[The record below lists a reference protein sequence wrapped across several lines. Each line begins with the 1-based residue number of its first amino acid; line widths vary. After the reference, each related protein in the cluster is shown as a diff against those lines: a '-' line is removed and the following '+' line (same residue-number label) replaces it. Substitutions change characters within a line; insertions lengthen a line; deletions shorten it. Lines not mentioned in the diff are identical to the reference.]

1 VNSKVHGKGDFV
13 DKRTI
18 IGLVVIGL
26 IIIFYPVYMEWITG
40 GKKAQQTPPPA
51 ITEVDTTSKLAPP
64 EQELKE
70 ITPAE
75 TSSIATALIPVDTLA
90 VEKTVK
96 VETDLY
102 TAEFSTKGAVLKS
115 FVLKKYTDQNK
126 QPIQLIPS
134 DAKQLPLNLVF
145 PDSNISLAS
154 FNFQPDKDQLVLDK
168 SSPDGTI
175 NFQLT
180 TQSGIQVI
188 KRFDF
193 HNGKYDF
200 GLEFDVTGPGQL
212 DLGREYLLSWSGGL
226 KSTEKNRSEDLGYF
240 AAYSMMGTELSE
252 IKKFNQPKGAAVGTL
267 QETASGETKWVATRS
282 KYFVAAIV
290 PLTRKGI
297 GFSASGT
304 RYSTT
309 SAGIQEEHRRI
320 GVSVEMPLEEKATIK
335 DKYMIYVGPIDY
347 LILKSYGADL
357 DRMVNLGWK
366 IIRPF
371 SIGVMWFLV
380 NLHKIIPNYGLVI
393 IVFTILI
400 KIVFHPLTHKS
411 TKANLKMQELQPKLA
426 QLKEKY
432 KKDPARLNQ
441 ETMKMYK
448 SSGVNPLG
456 GCLPLLFQMP
466 IFYALFVVFRS
477 TIELRGATFAFW
489 LTDLS
494 QKDPY
499 YILPIIMSGTMFWQQ
514 KLTIKDPKQAMLVY
528 FMPIMFFF
536 FFYNFP
542 AGLTLYW
549 TMFNILSLI
558 ETYYFKH
565 KGMTPSAVSAKLAKE
580 AGQ

>member
-1 VNSKVHGKGDFV
+1 V

-26 IIIFYPVYMEWITG
+26 IIIFYPVYMKWITG
-40 GKKAQQTPPPA
+40 GKEAIKTPPPA
-51 ITEVDTTSKLAPP
+51 VSEVDTTGRLAPM
-64 EQELKE
+64 EQEVKE
-70 ITPAE
+70 IPPAE
-75 TSSIATALIPVDTLA
+75 ITSIASGLIPIDTLS
-90 VEKTVK
+90 VEKIVN
-96 VETDLY
+96 VETELY
-102 TAEFSTKGAVLKS
+102 AAEFTTKGAVLKS
-115 FVLKKYTDQNK
+115 FVLKKYVDQNK
-126 QPIQLIPS
+126 NPIQLIPS
-134 DAKQLPLNLVF
+134 DTKQLPLNLIF
-145 PDSNISLAS
+145 PDSNISLES
-154 FNFQPDKDQLVLDK
+154 FNFQPDKDQLILDK
-168 SSPDGTI
+168 SSPIGTI
-175 NFQLT
+175 SFQLT

-188 KRFDF
+188 KRYDF

-200 GLEFDVTGPGQL
+200 DLEFEVTGPGQL
-212 DLGREYLLSWSGGL
+212 DLGRDYLLGWAAGL

-267 QETASGETKWVATRS
+267 QESASGETRWVATRS
-282 KYFVAAIV
+282 KYFVAAMV
-290 PLTRKGI
+290 PLTRQGT
-297 GFSASGT
+297 GFSALGT

-309 SAGIQEEHRRI
+309 SLGAQTDHKRI
-320 GVSVEMPLEEKATIK
+320 GVFLEMPLEEKVTLK

-347 LILKSYGADL
+347 LILKSYKVDL

-411 TKANLKMQELQPKLA
+411 TKANIKMQELQPKLA

-432 KKDPARLNQ
+432 KKDPTRLNQ
-441 ETMKMYK
+441 ETMKLYK
-448 SSGVNPLG
+448 TSGVNPLG

-477 TIELRGATFAFW
+477 TIELRGASFAFW

-565 KGMTPSAVSAKLAKE
+565 KGLTPSAVSAKLAKE

>member
-1 VNSKVHGKGDFV
+1 
-13 DKRTI
+13 
-18 IGLVVIGL
+18 
-26 IIIFYPVYMEWITG
+26 MEWITG
-40 GKKAQQTPPPA
+40 GKKAPQTPTPA
-51 ITEVDTTSKLAPP
+51 VTEVDTTSKLAPP
-64 EQELKE
+64 AQELKQ
-70 ITPAE
+70 TPPAE
-75 TSSIATALIPVDTLA
+75 TVSMASGMVPVDTLA
-90 VEKTVK
+90 EEKTVK
-96 VETDLY
+96 VETELFA
-102 TAEFSTKGAVLKS
+102 AEFSTRGAVLKS
-115 FVLKKYTDQNK
+115 FILKKYFDQNK
-126 QPIQLIPS
+126 NPIQLIPS
-134 DAKQLPLNLVF
+134 DTKQLPLNLTF
-145 PDSNISLAS
+145 PDSNISLES
-154 FNFQPDKDQLVLDK
+154 FNFQPDKDQLVLNT
-168 SSPDGTI
+168 SSPTGTI

-180 TQSGIQVI
+180 TKSGIQI
-188 KRFDF
+188 TKRYDF

-200 GLEFDVTGPGQL
+200 GLEFEVTGPAQL
-212 DLGREYLLSWSGGL
+212 DLGRDYLLSWAAGL
-226 KSTEKNRSEDLGYF
+226 KSTEKNRS
-240 AAYSMMGTELSE
+240 MMGTELSE
-252 IKKFNQPKGAAVGTL
+252 VKKFNQPKGAEIGTL
-267 QETASGETKWVATRS
+267 QEIASGETQWVATRS
-282 KYFVAAIV
+282 KYFVAALV
-290 PLTRKGI
+290 PLSRKGE

-304 RYSTT
+304 RYYTT
-309 SAGIQEEHRRI
+309 SAGARVEHKRI
-320 GVSVEMPLEEKATIK
+320 GVSLEMPLEEKTVLK

-347 LILKSYGADL
+347 LILKSYNVNL
-357 DRMVNLGWK
+357 DQMVNLGWK

-371 SIGVMWFLV
+371 SIGVMWILV

-426 QLKEKY
+426 QIKEKY

-441 ETMKMYK
+441 ETMKLYK

-477 TIELRGATFAFW
+477 TIELRGANFAFW

-514 KLTIKDPKQAMLVY
+514 KITIKDPKQAMLVY
-528 FMPIMFFF
+528 FMPILFFF

-580 AGQ
+580 AG

>member
-1 VNSKVHGKGDFV
+1 MAKEIFV

-40 GKKAQQTPPPA
+40 GKKAQQTPPPGQ
-51 ITEVDTTSKLAPP
+51 TEIDTTRQLSPP
-64 EQELKE
+64 VQELKE
-70 ITPAE
+70 RSPE
-75 TSSIATALIPVDTLA
+75 TVIPKTSALVPTDTL
-90 VEKTVK
+90 VEEKTVK
-96 VETDLY
+96 VETELY
-102 TAEFSTKGAVLKS
+102 AAEFSTKGAVLKS
-115 FVLKKYTDQNK
+115 FILKKYTDQNK
-126 QPIQLIPS
+126 NHIQLIPS
-134 DAKQLPLNLVF
+134 GAATLPLNLVF
-145 PDSNISLAS
+145 SDSNISLES
-154 FNFQPDKDQLVLDK
+154 FNFQADKDQLVLDK
-168 SSPDGTI
+168 PASTGEI
-175 NFQLT
+175 NFLLT
-180 TQSGIQVI
+180 TQSGIQII
-188 KRFDF
+188 KRYDF
-193 HNGKYDF
+193 HNGRYDF
-200 GLEFDVTGPGQL
+200 NLEFEVAGSGQL
-212 DLGREYLLSWSGGL
+212 DLGREYLLGWASGL
-226 KSTEKNRSEDLGYF
+226 NSTEKNRSEDLDYF
-240 AAYSMMGTELSE
+240 AAYSMMGTEVSE
-252 IKKFNQPKGAAVGTL
+252 IKKFNQPKGAEVGTL

-282 KYFVAAIV
+282 KYFVAALV
-290 PLTRKGI
+290 PLSRKGI
-297 GFSASGT
+297 GFSTSGT
-304 RYSTT
+304 RYFIS
-309 SAGIQEEHRRI
+309 SVGVQVEHKNI
-320 GVSVEMPLEEKATIK
+320 GVFVEMSLEDKVSFK
-335 DKYMIYVGPIDY
+335 DKFMIYVGPINY
-347 LILKSYGADL
+347 HVLKGYQVDL

-411 TKANLKMQELQPKLA
+411 TKATLKMQELQPKIA
-426 QLKEKY
+426 QLKEKL

-441 ETMKMYK
+441 ETMKLYK

-477 TIELRGATFAFW
+477 TIELRGASFAFW

-514 KLTIKDPKQAMLVY
+514 KITIKDPKQAMLVY

-565 KGMTPSAVSAKLAKE
+565 KGMHPSALSAQPAKE
-580 AGQ
+580 SG